1 MIASHRS
8 ARNICTFA
16 MLIDAHWTANN
27 VLCDMKK
34 NQIGSNFFSS
44 PSFLCV
50 SAKNPA
56 QIRYIPKVFSLVA
69 HGALVDFTLISTVQ
83 CFLLSLLLC
92 SAFQFLIMV
101 SQFACEW
108 KTTATNALSSS
119 MSSTNRNSSISS
131 MTLTASNQC
140 LRRFHCCI
148 CSTIG
153 IDCSLTLSLSFSR
166 LKYCEC
172 KPNQSRINI

>member
-1 MIASHRS
+1 MRY
-8 ARNICTFA
+8 
-16 MLIDAHWTANN
+16 
-27 VLCDMKK
+27 KK

-92 SAFQFLIMV
+92 YFARLFNFWLWWVNLHVNEKLQQQTPSAVVWAAPIATAASAAWRWQQAINVCAVFIV
-101 SQFACEW
+101 VFAALLAS
-108 KTTATNALSSS
+108 TALY
-119 MSSTNRNSSISS
+119 
-131 MTLTASNQC
+131 
-140 LRRFHCCI
+140 
-148 CSTIG
+148 
-153 IDCSLTLSLSFSR
+153 LSLFLSPVQNIVSANQISR
-166 LKYCEC
+166 A
-172 KPNQSRINI
+172 